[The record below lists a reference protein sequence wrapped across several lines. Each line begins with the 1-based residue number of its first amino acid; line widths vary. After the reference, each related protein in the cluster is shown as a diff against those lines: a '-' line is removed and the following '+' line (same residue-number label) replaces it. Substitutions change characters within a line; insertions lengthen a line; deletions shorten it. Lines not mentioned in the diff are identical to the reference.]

1 MKVESSFKTGKGLG
15 KRERECAIYIR
26 PNIIDNFYLD
36 HKTFMPA
43 TNA

>member
-15 KRERECAIYIR
+15 KRECAIYIWA
-26 PNIIDNFYLD
+26 NIIDNFYLA